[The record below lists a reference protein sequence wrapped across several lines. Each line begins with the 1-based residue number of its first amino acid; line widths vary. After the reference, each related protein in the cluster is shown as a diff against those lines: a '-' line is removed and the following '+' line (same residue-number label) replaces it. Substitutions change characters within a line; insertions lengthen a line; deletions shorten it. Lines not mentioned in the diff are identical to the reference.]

1 MALPLNRAIPYL
13 TQSQPD
19 SCISSCD
26 FLDPLK
32 KSQIIFSLRKYIFV
46 AFVNQGLHN
55 FRSVLLKG
63 SVYLKSCWCIPE
75 TYKDLIKVVKLQCM

>member
-26 FLDPLK
+26 FLNPPKNLK
-32 KSQIIFSLRKYIFV
+32 SFFLYIFV
-46 AFVNQGLHN
+46 AIVYQGLHK